1 MKITEA
7 DFDIIFDGILAKNR
21 LAVFAA
27 NHFKEG
33 VMFAYSDEIEAIKLA
48 CDVMK
53 TPTDLSYRIL
63 RAINKQDMAMLTGIC
78 QHFETIVELKLT
90 DSEYRDNQPSF
101 LDTFFKQSTL

>member
-1 MKITEA
+1 MKITES

-33 VMFAYSDEIEAIKLA
+33 IMFSYGDELKIIGAA

-53 TPTDLSYRIL
+53 TPTDLSYL
-63 RAINKQDMAMLTGIC
+63 MLCAINRGDMPSLVEFC
-78 QHFETIVELKLT
+78 QQFESIVELRLT
-90 DSEYRDNQPSF
+90 DSEYRDNRPSF
-101 LDTFFKQSTL
+101 LDTFFNPSTL